1 MAFFRRPARSRP
13 IRLFLI
19 SIFAVPLVSLVA
31 LWGFAASIT
40 VDSAVHDHYYNQ
52 GVTIITSGFASLTAG
67 LPQERAQS
75 YLWLSSDRAT
85 SNTSLLAA
93 RKLVDQGIPAARDAM
108 APAQD
113 QLSDQSRADL
123 NAMFGDLAQLGKIRA
138 QVDSGTMSPLD
149 AFQAYTKIIDDQWQF
164 YFAGI
169 KNNGSPFADVSIG
182 STDMSYALEMGA
194 REAVLVGGALMD
206 RGQLSGAARQQFAA
220 SVESRRN
227 LMSVAL
233 ALLTPDLGAP
243 YASITASP
251 QYQALQDMEDQIS
264 ASPPAGPLPVD
275 PAAWQAD
282 SGAYLA
288 GMQKAEMAGG
298 VKLSQLSGSLTDRL
312 ITEAVLAGGLG
323 LVAVVASVF
332 LLVWFGRK
340 VTGDLTGLHNSVRGM
355 AEERLPRVVERLRRG
370 EDVDVDAES
379 PAPDTSAIREIS
391 QIAESFGTVQGAAV
405 AAAVDQ
411 AKLRKGVNQVFLNIS
426 MRNQSLL
433 HRQLGMLD
441 SMERR
446 TSEPAALADLFRL
459 DHLTTRM
466 RRHAEGLIILSGS
479 VPGRGW
485 RDPVPV
491 VDVLRAAVAEVEDYV
506 RVDVTSESDDL
517 VAGNAVN
524 DVIHLV
530 AELVENA
537 TVFSPPNTRIEVR
550 AERVGTGL
558 AAEIEDRGLG
568 LSAEELAD
576 INRRLASS
584 PEFDLANSDQL
595 GLFVVSQLAGRH
607 DISVSLRRSAYGGT
621 TAIILMPFGVIVRAE
636 ETRSPGAQG
645 GWPADDGAH
654 GGKALPPGMSRSV
667 PSATIAES
675 HSDGPDEPPFG
686 LTGRHRLLSAATSGY
701 RTDASAGEQEWPHPM
716 RTYPLAPWETGP
728 PRSRPGK
735 PDRLAPQPPWEAG
748 PPAPQ
753 PPAPRSPAAA
763 AAAPWDAEATTAWS
777 QAFQPGPS
785 RPEPPRPDGPPATD
799 DGPPAGQPLAPASR
813 RAGEPERPDP
823 ESSGS
828 HLGMP
833 IRVPQ
838 ASLAPQLRGRREAS
852 QQLPAPEVPPAD
864 ERSPEKTRNMLILM
878 QQGWR
883 RGRVDDLD
891 NPEGAQ
897 GLGTD

>member
-1 MAFFRRPARSRP
+1 MAFSRRPARSRP

-19 SIFAVPLVSLVA
+19 SMFAVPLVSLVA

-40 VDSAVHDHYYNQ
+40 VVSAVNDHNYTQ
-52 GVTIITSGFASLTAG
+52 GVAIITNGFASLTAG
-67 LPQERAQS
+67 LPQEQAQS
-75 YLWLSSDRAT
+75 YLWLSSNRTT
-85 SNTSLLAA
+85 SNASLLAA
-93 RKLVDQGIPAARDAM
+93 RKLVDKGIPAARDAI

-113 QLSDQSRADL
+113 QLSDQSRTDL

-138 QVDSGTMSPLD
+138 QTDSGTMSPLG
-149 AFQAYTKIIDDQWQF
+149 AFQAYNKIIDDQWQF

-169 KNNGSPFADVSIG
+169 KSNGSAFADVSIG
-182 STDMSYALEMGA
+182 STDMSYAVEMGT
-194 REAVLVGGALMD
+194 REAVLVGGALID
-206 RGQLSGAARQQFAA
+206 RGHMNAAARQQFAA
-220 SVESRRN
+220 SVASRRN
-227 LMSVAL
+227 LMSVGL
-233 ALLTPDLGAP
+233 ALLTPDLGGP

-251 QYQALQDMEDQIS
+251 QYLAFQNMEDQIS
-264 ASPPAGPLPVD
+264 ASPPSGPIPVD

-282 SGAYLA
+282 SGAYLV
-288 GMQKAEMAGG
+288 GMQKAGVADG
-298 VKLSQLSGSLTDRL
+298 VKLSQMSASLTDRL

-323 LVAVVASVF
+323 LVAVIASVF

-379 PAPDTSAIREIS
+379 PPPGTSTIREIS

-411 AKLRKGVNQVFLNIS
+411 ARLRKGVNQVFLNIS

-441 SMERR
+441 SMERG
-446 TSEPAALADLFRL
+446 TAEPGALADLFRL

-479 VPGRGW
+479 TPGRGW

-506 RVDVTSESDDL
+506 RVDVTSESRDL
-517 VAGNAVN
+517 VAGGAVN
-524 DVIHLV
+524 DIIHLV

-558 AAEIEDRGLG
+558 VAEIEDRGLG

-576 INRRLASS
+576 INRRFASS
-584 PEFDLANSDQL
+584 QEFDLANSNQL

-607 DISVSLRRSAYGGT
+607 DIHVSLRRSAYGGT

-636 ETRSPGAQG
+636 EAGRPRAQG
-645 GWPADDGAH
+645 SQPADDGAF
-654 GGKALPPGMSRSV
+654 GGQALPGMNRSV
-667 PSATIAES
+667 ASATMVES
-675 HSDGPDEPPFG
+675 HADGSDEQPSFG
-686 LTGRHRLLSAATSGY
+686 LTGRHRLPSAAASGY
-701 RTDASAGEQEWPHPM
+701 WKDARTEEQERPHPLSS
-716 RTYPLAPWETGP
+716 YPLAPWE
-728 PRSRPGK
+728 SRPT
-735 PDRLAPQPPWEAG
+735 APQAQ
-748 PPAPQ
+748 APS
-753 PPAPRSPAAA
+753 SPAAA
-763 AAAPWDAEATTAWS
+763 RARAPWDTEATAPWPR
-777 QAFQPGPS
+777 AFQSGAPRREPS
-785 RPEPPRPDGPPATD
+785 RPDGPLATD
-799 DGPPAGQPLAPASR
+799 DGQSAGQLFAPQSR
-813 RAGEPERPDP
+813 PTGEPERSGPA
-823 ESSGS
+823 SSGS

-838 ASLAPQLRGRREAS
+838 ASLAPQLRPRREAGP
-852 QQLPAPEVPPAD
+852 QTAAPEVPQVD
-864 ERSPEKTRNMLILM
+864 ERSPEATRNMLILM

-891 NPEGAQ
+891 DPEGA
-897 GLGTD
+897 LGTGTDR